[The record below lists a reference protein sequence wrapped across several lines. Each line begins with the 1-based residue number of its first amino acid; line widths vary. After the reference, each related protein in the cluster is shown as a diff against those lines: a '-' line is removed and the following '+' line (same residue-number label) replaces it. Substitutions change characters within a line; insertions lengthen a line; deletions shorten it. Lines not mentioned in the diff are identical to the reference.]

1 MAAADPRLCAYL
13 LGQLPPAEAEALE
26 ARYVEDDGVRASIE
40 REEDALIEAFVD
52 GRLDDASRTAFERVL
67 AASPDRRRRVEVV
80 RGLMARGT
88 PVAAAA
94 AAPVVASRVSWSS
107 AAWGLAAA
115 AAVVLAVWTPW
126 RRSPAVA
133 PAPSAPIAAANAPAA
148 PSPSAPRA
156 AAPEVAVMAL
166 TLTVSGT
173 RGSGAPPRIEL
184 PTDTALDLSLARRGA
199 HWAGRA
205 ITVRDVDRGTQWRGL
220 LAAPPARATDIAG
233 VVRVPA
239 GTLPKGDYVVAV
251 GGVPDARYPLFVR

>member
-1 MAAADPRLCAYL
+1 MAPADPQLRAYL
-13 LGQLPPAEAEALE
+13 LGQLPPAEAQALE
-26 ARYVEDDGVRASIE
+26 GRYVDDDGVRASIE
-40 REEDALIEAFVD
+40 REEDALIETFVD

-80 RGLMARGT
+80 RGLMARAT
-88 PVAAAA
+88 PLAA

-126 RRSPAVA
+126 GRSPAVA

-156 AAPEVAVMAL
+156 VAPEVAVLAL

-184 PTDTALDLSLARRGA
+184 PTDTALDLSLVRRGA

-220 LAAPPARATDIAG
+220 LAAPPAGATDVAG